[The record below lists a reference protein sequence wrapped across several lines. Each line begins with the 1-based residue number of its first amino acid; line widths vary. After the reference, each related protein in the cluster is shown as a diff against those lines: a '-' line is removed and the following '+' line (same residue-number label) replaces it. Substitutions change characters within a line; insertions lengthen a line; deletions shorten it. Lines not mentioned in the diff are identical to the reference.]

1 MLTLPD
7 NDFPIGLAWAGAC
20 RGTGCEKERSM
31 TKRRLFVLIGG
42 MLIAFLV
49 VCVPAFAQQD
59 PFSGL
64 TNTLN
69 SSARN
74 WAAAL
79 MLVGALI
86 AGGAIM
92 MGSHESGRHTRNF
105 LFGAIFL
112 VLAGAGLAIYDK
124 VAGLLG

>member
-1 MLTLPD
+1 MAKQKTL
-7 NDFPIGLAWAGAC
+7 
-20 RGTGCEKERSM
+20 
-31 TKRRLFVLIGG
+31 V
-42 MLIAFLV
+42 LV
-49 VCVPAFAQQD
+49 VTLVLGAVLLSAVPAAAQTD

-69 SSARN
+69 SHART

-92 MGSHESGRHTRNF
+92 LGSHESGRHTRNF

-112 VLAGAGLAIYDK
+112 ILAGAGLAIYDQ
-124 VAGLLG
+124 VSGLLH

>member
-1 MLTLPD
+1 MSKRPTVA
-7 NDFPIGLAWAGAC
+7 LAV
-20 RGTGCEKERSM
+20 T
-31 TKRRLFVLIGG
+31 
-42 MLIAFLV
+42 FLLGFLLV
-49 VCVPAFAQQD
+49 TSVPAFAQD
-59 PFSGL
+59 PFAGL

-69 SSARN
+69 SSART

-92 MGSHESGRHTRNF
+92 MGSRESGHHTRNF

-112 VLAGAGLAIYDK
+112 VLAGAGLAIYDR
-124 VAGLLG
+124 VAGMLN

>member
-1 MLTLPD
+1 MQNRRTLV
-7 NDFPIGLAWAGAC
+7 IAAGL
-20 RGTGCEKERSM
+20 
-31 TKRRLFVLIGG
+31 
-42 MLIAFLV
+42 LIALLV
-49 VCVPAFAQQD
+49 PGVTAFAQD
-59 PFSGL
+59 PFAGL

-69 SSARN
+69 TSARN

-92 MGSHESGRHTRNF
+92 LGSHESGRHTRNF

-112 VLAGAGLAIYDK
+112 VLAGAGLAVYDR
-124 VAGLLG
+124 VAGLLH

>member
-1 MLTLPD
+1 
-7 NDFPIGLAWAGAC
+7 
-20 RGTGCEKERSM
+20 M
-31 TKRRLFVLIGG
+31 TKRRPFVLIGG

-49 VCVPAFAQQD
+49 VSVPAFAQQD

>member
-1 MLTLPD
+1 MGKRGRLILI
-7 NDFPIGLAWAGAC
+7 FGLLLV
-20 RGTGCEKERSM
+20 T
-31 TKRRLFVLIGG
+31 V
-42 MLIAFLV
+42 LV
-49 VCVPAFAQQD
+49 VSVPAFAQD
-59 PFSGL
+59 PFAGL

-69 SSARN
+69 SNART

-92 MGSHESGRHTRNF
+92 MGSHESGRHARNF

-112 VLAGAGLAIYDK
+112 VLAGAGLDVYDR
-124 VAGLLG
+124 VAGLLR

>member
-1 MLTLPD
+1 M
-7 NDFPIGLAWAGAC
+7 GQRGRLA
-20 RGTGCEKERSM
+20 
-31 TKRRLFVLIGG
+31 
-42 MLIAFLV
+42 LIAALV
-49 VCVPAFAQQD
+49 VGTVLVASMPVLAQD
-59 PFSGL
+59 PFAGL

-69 SSARN
+69 SNART

-92 MGSHESGRHTRNF
+92 MGSHDSGRHARNF

-112 VLAGAGLAIYDK
+112 VLAGAGLAVYDR
-124 VAGLLG
+124 VAGLLR

>member
-1 MLTLPD
+1 MGKRGRLAL
-7 NDFPIGLAWAGAC
+7 IVGLLL
-20 RGTGCEKERSM
+20 GT
-31 TKRRLFVLIGG
+31 VLV
-42 MLIAFLV
+42 LS
-49 VCVPAFAQQD
+49 VPAFAQD
-59 PFSGL
+59 PFAGL

-69 SSARN
+69 SNART

-92 MGSHESGRHTRNF
+92 MGSHESGRHARNF

-112 VLAGAGLAIYDK
+112 VLAGAGLAVYDR
-124 VAGLLG
+124 VAGLLR

>member
-1 MLTLPD
+1 
-7 NDFPIGLAWAGAC
+7 
-20 RGTGCEKERSM
+20 M
-31 TKRRLFVLIGG
+31 TQRRLAVLIGG
-42 MLIAFLV
+42 TLIALLV
-49 VCVPAFAQQD
+49 VTVPAFAQQD

-112 VLAGAGLAIYDK
+112 VLAGAGLAIYDR
-124 VAGLLG
+124 VAGLLQ

>member
-1 MLTLPD
+1 
-7 NDFPIGLAWAGAC
+7 
-20 RGTGCEKERSM
+20 M
-31 TKRRLFVLIGG
+31 TQRRLCVLIGG
-42 MLIAFLV
+42 MLIAFLAV
-49 VCVPAFAQQD
+49 SVPAFAQD